1 VSVTIAV
8 VIFDLDGLLVD
19 SEPAQIAA
27 WERFL
32 ERHDRKLKPELL
44 SRMFGLR
51 IWDSAQLI
59 IDELNLALTVE
70 EVVFERDEIFFTGLE
85 DQLRPMP
92 GAQRLVEALREAGV
106 PLGLGTS
113 GHRRY
118 VDVALGV
125 LGLRDAFEVEVTG
138 GDVARGKPHPD
149 IYLMAAERLGQTA
162 SQCLALEDAP
172 LGVASAKAA
181 GMLCLA
187 VPNEMTATLPGF
199 DVADAVLS
207 SLDDVIPWL
216 KQREMLAGLTPGQ

>member
-1 VSVTIAV
+1 MTIDAV
-8 VIFDLDGLLVD
+8 VFDLDGLLVD

-32 ERHDRKLKPELL
+32 QRHDRVLEPDLL

-59 IDELNLALTVE
+59 IEELHLALSVE
-70 EVVFERDEIFFTGLE
+70 DVVCERDAIFFTGLE
-85 DQLRPMP
+85 EQLRPMP
-92 GAQRLVEALREAGV
+92 GARRLVDRLRMAGV
-106 PLGLGTS
+106 PLGLATS

-149 IYLMAAERLGQTA
+149 IYLTAAERLGQPA
-162 SQCLALEDAP
+162 DYCLALEDAP

-181 GMLCLA
+181 GMICLA

-199 DVADAVLS
+199 DRADAILH
-207 SLDDVIPWL
+207 SLDEVIPWL
-216 KQREMLAGLTPGQ
+216 QQRARLSGLAPGV